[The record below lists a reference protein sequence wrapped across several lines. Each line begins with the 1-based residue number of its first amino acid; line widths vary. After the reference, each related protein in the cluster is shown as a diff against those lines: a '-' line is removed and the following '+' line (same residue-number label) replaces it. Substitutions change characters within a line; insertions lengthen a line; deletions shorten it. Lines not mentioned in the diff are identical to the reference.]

1 VKDSRELPRAHGLV
15 SGSRGPE
22 LVWSLSRKAV
32 ELFPASAEISI
43 LGNASGCDVRLEGPG
58 ILHHHARCWLDSG
71 KVRVEP
77 LNGGAIKLNGEPIN
91 GQVTLTSG
99 DWLALGDSLFEVR
112 IPESGPSQSAPFKE
126 PSRTAA
132 AAPTIMAAKLAVGNA
147 HYLTVGRL
155 TDNDVAIPSPLVSR
169 HHARVIA
176 DGGHYILE
184 DLGSTNGTFVNGRR
198 VEQPLVLHGGEQV
211 QFGSY
216 SFRFIG
222 GELRPE
228 EEAGLLRLEAAGLEK
243 TIRDSATRKKKNLL
257 ADINL
262 VINPGEFVGIFG
274 MSGSGKST
282 LMDAL
287 NGRRPASAGA
297 VLYNGLN
304 LYQSFDLFKP
314 SIGYV
319 PQQDIVHRKISIHNA
334 LLYTARLRLPPDT
347 SREEIRHNIARV
359 LQRVAL
365 SEKEWQP
372 IDTPAPLS
380 GGQLKRVN
388 LAIELISNPSIL
400 FLDEATSGLDAGT
413 DKRMMSLFR
422 ELTSDGK
429 TVICVTHT
437 LENIDS
443 CHLVIV
449 LHQGRVAYFGPPQA
463 VSDYFK
469 IRRTSDVYDR
479 LDSAPAEKWAEE
491 YEASP
496 YSHQYIGER
505 MRVARPIGAAPGAS
519 SLAAP
524 PSRGIKRFL
533 DTHQASIL
541 CVRLLDLLFSDRRNL
556 LLLLLQAPIIGV
568 VIGLVFTTGGSLGER
583 GYAEAQIM
591 FIMGISAVWMGCLN
605 SAREIVKE
613 LPIYLRE
620 RSVNLQIGPY
630 LVSKLVPLSGLSLLQ
645 CVMLLVVVAYLISV
659 PGNLVLRGLALFVTA
674 MAATTMGLTV
684 SALVN
689 SSDKAIG
696 VIPILL
702 IPQVILSNAVVTL
715 KPTSKLVARLMI
727 IAYWSFDCLKNT
739 LTLDI
744 RTSAPVDFG
753 YWCDLG
759 VLIVF
764 MFAFAGTALIA
775 LRWKDRQR

>member
-1 VKDSRELPRAHGLV
+1 MKDSRESPGAQGLV
-15 SGSRGPE
+15 SASRGPE
-22 LVWSLSRKAV
+22 LVWSSSRKAV
-32 ELFPASAEISI
+32 ELFPTSAEISI

-58 ILHHHARCWLDSG
+58 IQHHHARCTLDSG
-71 KVRVEP
+71 QVRIEP
-77 LNGGAIKLNGEPIN
+77 LNGAAVRLNGDPIE
-91 GQVTLTSG
+91 GRVILTSG

-112 IPESGPSQSAPFKE
+112 LPESEPFRIAPFRE
-126 PSRTAA
+126 PSRTAVS
-132 AAPTIMAAKLAVGNA
+132 APTITAARLAVGSA
-147 HYLTVGRL
+147 RHLTVGRL
-155 TDNDVAIPSPLVSR
+155 ADNDIVIPAPIVSR

-176 DGGHYILE
+176 DDGHYVLE

-198 VEQPLVLHGGEQV
+198 VDQRLALQGGEQV
-211 QFGSY
+211 QFGTY

-243 TIRDSATRKKKNLL
+243 TIRDSATRKKKKLL

-287 NGRRPASAGA
+287 SGRRQASAGA
-297 VLYNGLN
+297 VLYNGLD

-347 SREEIRHNIARV
+347 SREEIQHDIARV

-372 IDTPAPLS
+372 IDTPVPLS

-413 DKRMMSLFR
+413 DKRMMRLFR

-437 LENIDS
+437 LEHIDA

-449 LHQGRVAYFGPPQA
+449 LHHGRVAYFGPPQA
-463 VSDYFK
+463 VADYFK
-469 IRRTSDVYDR
+469 IRRPSDVYDR
-479 LDSAPAEKWAEE
+479 LESAPAERWAEE

-496 YSHQYIGER
+496 HSRHYIGER
-505 MRVARPIGAAPGAS
+505 MRVARPIGAAPGLA

-568 VIGLVFTTGGSLGER
+568 VIGLVFTPGGALPER

-591 FIMGISAVWMGCLN
+591 FILGISAVWMGCLN
-605 SAREIVKE
+605 SAREVVKE

-630 LVSKLVPLSGLSLLQ
+630 LVSKLVPLAGLSLLQ
-645 CVMLLVVVAYLISV
+645 CVALLVVVVHLLSV
-659 PGNLVLRGLALFVTA
+659 PGDLVLRGLALFVTA

-702 IPQVILSNAVVTL
+702 IPQVILSNAVVKL
-715 KPTSKLVARLMI
+715 GATSRLVARLTI
-727 IAYWSFDCLKNT
+727 IAYWSFDCLKGT
-739 LTLDI
+739 LAQDV
-744 RTSAPVDFG
+744 RPWAPVDIG
-753 YWCDLG
+753 YWRDLG
-759 VLIVF
+759 VLILF
-764 MFAFAGTALIA
+764 TLAFAATALIA